1 MKLVVNVAPRFVV
14 LPPVYFAGYED
25 WNTTITCNIFGFPPP
40 RIEWTR
46 PQNVMPKGRH
56 VKTGNRLTIMNTKRE
71 DKGPYMCKGINDQGN
86 ELAIVVLNV
95 YSVIAPVIV
104 QSSPNNVTVNKV
116 MSRVKL
122 NCSAT
127 GTPLPTIEWSK
138 DGRPLSVNTTV
149 RQTNKETIGE
159 LVIDSFMP
167 QDQGRYKCFFRNY
180 ENGTAETTI
189 QVSLMSCGDPG
200 KPLNGYR
207 TGNEFWA
214 GNMVVYTCDPGYYLV
229 GPSNRLCLENGAWSD
244 SIPSCLLLCPRMV
257 PPVNGHMVGDFLGNS
272 TLTFKCNTGYW
283 IRENHQLLCDP
294 KTGNW
299 TNWNGTVIIENPQC
313 KNFDECSTG
322 AHSCSVNAQCT
333 DTIGSYMCRCKPG
346 FEGDGRT
353 CSISQVYYRD
363 TQGWTLIARF
373 SNNDTKN
380 WMRDD
385 ASWWYSLTTPQGD
398 VNNPGVNQ
406 DMISAAFWLVKG
418 NNIKITRSDD
428 PHQTA
433 ALLQTVSNCFSTQTF
448 RSLISSYG
456 HFTYGTAWASD
467 QCRANCQVSYGG
479 NYQTTNG
486 FSQSQCSSNIQSSNY
501 IGFWCD
507 WDKGDGAVMMI
518 GGGGSGCNRAD
529 HGIAITEANAAAF
542 SDFGGGE
549 CDFGNDA
556 QGEVCTSTYSLNLW
570 IK

>member
-1 MKLVVNVAPRFVV
+1 
-14 LPPVYFAGYED
+14 
-25 WNTTITCNIFGFPPP
+25 
-40 RIEWTR
+40 
-46 PQNVMPKGRH
+46 
-56 VKTGNRLTIMNTKRE
+56 
-71 DKGPYMCKGINDQGN
+71 
-86 ELAIVVLNV
+86 
-95 YSVIAPVIV
+95 
-104 QSSPNNVTVNKV
+104 
-116 MSRVKL
+116 
-122 NCSAT
+122 
-127 GTPLPTIEWSK
+127 
-138 DGRPLSVNTTV
+138 
-149 RQTNKETIGE
+149 
-159 LVIDSFMP
+159 
-167 QDQGRYKCFFRNY
+167 
-180 ENGTAETTI
+180 
-189 QVSLMSCGDPG
+189 
-200 KPLNGYR
+200 
-207 TGNEFWA
+207 
-214 GNMVVYTCDPGYYLV
+214 
-229 GPSNRLCLENGAWSD
+229 
-244 SIPSCLLLCPRMV
+244 
-257 PPVNGHMVGDFLGNS
+257 
-272 TLTFKCNTGYW
+272 
-283 IRENHQLLCDP
+283 
-294 KTGNW
+294 
-299 TNWNGTVIIENPQC
+299 
-313 KNFDECSTG
+313 
-322 AHSCSVNAQCT
+322 
-333 DTIGSYMCRCKPG
+333 MCRCKPG